1 MNTNKTNE
9 VRHTVVMAVFALVMS
24 ATCFSVV
31 IPPAYAAGL
40 DQAATSPTAIVLPL
54 A

>member
-1 MNTNKTNE
+1 MNTGKSNDL
-9 VRHTVVMAVFALVMS
+9 RHTAIMAVFALVMS

-40 DQAATSPTAIVLPL
+40 DQASKAPTAILLPL

>member
-1 MNTNKTNE
+1 MNTSKSNE

-31 IPPAYAAGL
+31 IPPAYAAEL
-40 DQAATSPTAIVLPL
+40 DQVSKSSTAIVLPL